1 MDPAGGYFLP
11 FGFFGAGYW
20 GGSAEVGGLAPPG
33 GLEGGSGAAG
43 GGDDGVP
50 GGDDGV
56 PGGDDGV
63 PGGDGGGS
71 AAALT
76 GLAGL
81 DDASPT
87 GMKRQMSEVPVP
99 SAAADQSK

>member
-1 MDPAGGYFLP
+1 MA
-11 FGFFGAGYW
+11 FGFFGAGYC
-20 GGSAEVGGLAPPG
+20 GGRADVGGLAPPG
-33 GLEGGSGAAG
+33 GLEGGSAAAG

-50 GGDDGV
+50 GGDEGV

-63 PGGDGGGS
+63 PVGDEGGS
-71 AAALT
+71 AEAFGA
-76 GLAGL
+76 LAGA

>member
-1 MDPAGGYFLP
+1 MP

-33 GLEGGSGAAG
+33 GLEGGSAEVG

-63 PGGDGGGS
+63 PGGDDGVPVGDGGGS
-71 AAALT
+71 APAL
-76 GLAGL
+76 GELAGA
-81 DDASPT
+81 DKASPT